1 MNIAWNFF
9 YSKKLQ
15 DYGKLLCYSGC
26 SESIQKFSKL
36 QWTNHK
42 SVFASFNLC
51 LQKECRLC
59 VGKIKKLEMN
69 HLTWKFFYIYYDT
82 IGRAP
87 SELSV
92 TLANKDSNVLLL
104 LADVEL
110 KEGTSQ
116 LKLEVNLRF
125 LLFQSRFSGIGI

>member
-1 MNIAWNFF
+1 MP
-9 YSKKLQ
+9 SKRMPA
-15 DYGKLLCYSGC
+15 LCG
-26 SESIQKFSKL
+26 ENK
-36 QWTNHK
+36 
-42 SVFASFNLC
+42 
-51 LQKECRLC
+51 
-59 VGKIKKLEMN
+59 KIGNEPSDMEIFL
-69 HLTWKFFYIYYDT
+69 YIYYDT